1 MTLVLDNLYY
11 TKTHEWIKVE
21 GDIGIIGITDFAQ
34 KELQDIVYFG
44 IDESIIGKELKA
56 GDKFGYVEAVKTA
69 SDLYLPI
76 SGEIIEINKE
86 LIANPA
92 IANQD
97 PYGQGWILKI
107 KIKDKEELKNLL
119 NSEDYKKHIGE
130 E

>member
-1 MTLVLDNLYY
+1 MSLVLDNLYY

-44 IDESIIGKELKA
+44 IDEGIIGKNLTA
-56 GDKFGYVEAVKTA
+56 GEKFGYVEAVKTA
-69 SDLYLPI
+69 ADLYLPI
-76 SGEIIEINKE
+76 SGEVIEINKE
-86 LIANPA
+86 LINNPV

-97 PYGQGWILKI
+97 PYGKGWILKI

-130 E
+130 

>member
-1 MTLVLDNLYY
+1 MALVLDNLYY

-21 GDIGIIGITDFAQ
+21 NDIGIIGITDFAQ

-44 IDESIIGKELKA
+44 IDENVIGKELKA

-69 SDLYLPI
+69 ADLYLPV

-86 LIANPA
+86 LIANPV

-97 PYGQGWILKI
+97 PYNQGWILKI

-130 E
+130 A